1 MNPWLDLI
9 RRLMGKT
16 PEAEDRKQA
25 LLLKVALEEH
35 LYKYA
40 QVFNMKVKRSE
51 ISICVK
57 SVGNGNVSVTPNNK
71 ITNTVLIDFLG
82 ENHKFSMN

>member
-1 MNPWLDLI
+1 
-9 RRLMGKT
+9 
-16 PEAEDRKQA
+16 
-25 LLLKVALEEH
+25 
-35 LYKYA
+35 
-40 QVFNMKVKRSE
+40 MKVTRCE

>member
-1 MNPWLDLI
+1 M
-9 RRLMGKT
+9 
-16 PEAEDRKQA
+16 
-25 LLLKVALEEH
+25 LLKVALEEH

-40 QVFNMKVKRSE
+40 QVFNMKVTRCE